1 MGRKKKTGISNT
13 QKRMLDI
20 IIDHIS
26 TNGYPPSVREISE
39 KIGLSSTATI
49 YFHLKKLEEEK
60 YIRRDSSKMRAIE
73 IINNDYNTNITLDNQ
88 LRIPLIGKIA
98 AGSPILAEENIEEY
112 VEIPVNWLPKGN
124 NFILKVIGSSMIN
137 AGIKDSDLIFIRQQE
152 NAENGD
158 IVAAVLQDK
167 DTATVKRY
175 YNEKDCILLKP
186 ENDEMQPMIFN
197 HDEIRIIGKV
207 VGLYRRL

>member
-20 IIDHIS
+20 IIDHINS
-26 TNGYPPSVREISE
+26 NGYPPSVREISE

-60 YIRRDSSKMRAIE
+60 YIHRDSSKMRAIE
-73 IINNDYNTNITLDNQ
+73 IINNDYNNLPLNTQ
-88 LRIPLIGKIA
+88 HRIPLIGKIA
-98 AGSPILAEENIEEY
+98 AGSPIFAEENIEEY
-112 VEIPVNWLPKGN
+112 INIPVNWLPKGN
-124 NFILKVIGSSMIN
+124 NFILKVIGNSMIN

-158 IVAAVLQDK
+158 IVAVILQDK
-167 DTATVKRY
+167 DTATVKRF
-175 YNEKDCILLKP
+175 YNEKNCIVLKP
-186 ENDEMQPMIFN
+186 ENDEMQPMTFN
-197 HDEIRIIGKV
+197 LDEIRIIGKV